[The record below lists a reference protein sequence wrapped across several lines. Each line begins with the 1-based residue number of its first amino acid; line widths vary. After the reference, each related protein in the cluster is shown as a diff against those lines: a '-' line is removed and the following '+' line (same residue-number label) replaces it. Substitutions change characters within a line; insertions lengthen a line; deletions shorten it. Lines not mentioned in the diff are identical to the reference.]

1 MTALRPVH
9 ASALLLALLASGCAS
24 VNPPP
29 PVEVLATTPPPLSA
43 LPPANAAPVSG
54 SLFSSARYRP
64 PLEDPRARLV
74 GDLVTITISEK
85 IAASQN
91 STSNV
96 SRNPKVSGGITALP
110 FLGGDVAGKT
120 KIGAEFSNSFDG
132 GGKTQSSNTFDSSI
146 TTTVTEVL
154 PNGHLVITG
163 EKQVGVNRSVDVLR
177 FSGTIDPRR
186 IAPGNT
192 IDSKFVANVRVISRG
207 MGEQAEAQAM
217 GWLGR
222 FFNTI
227 TPF

>member
-1 MTALRPVH
+1 MRSLLRSSLP
-9 ASALLLALLASGCAS
+9 AALLALATGCAS

-43 LPPANAAPVSG
+43 LSTADAAPANG
-54 SLFSSARYRP
+54 SLFSSQRYRP

-74 GDLVTITISEK
+74 GDMVTITIKEK
-85 IAASQN
+85 ISASQN
-91 STSNV
+91 SNSNV
-96 SRNPKVSGGITALP
+96 SRKPKVSGGITALP
-110 FLGGDVAGKT
+110 FVGGDIEGKT
-120 KIGAEFSNSFDG
+120 KIGAEFSNTFDG
-132 GGKTQSSNTFDSSI
+132 GGKTSSENKFESSI
-146 TTTVTEVL
+146 TATVTEVL

-192 IDSKFVANVRVISRG
+192 IDSQYVANVRVISRG